1 MVRNMMGQFGWGES
15 QELDLGH
22 IHFEMA
28 VRSLSGYVEGA
39 GRDLALRFRTEVW
52 AEAIHSG
59 KSVFR

>member
-1 MVRNMMGQFGWGES
+1 MVRNMLEQFGWKES
-15 QELDLGH
+15 QELDWGH
-22 IHFEMA
+22 THFEMA

-39 GRDLALRFRTEVW
+39 DGDLGLRFRTEVW